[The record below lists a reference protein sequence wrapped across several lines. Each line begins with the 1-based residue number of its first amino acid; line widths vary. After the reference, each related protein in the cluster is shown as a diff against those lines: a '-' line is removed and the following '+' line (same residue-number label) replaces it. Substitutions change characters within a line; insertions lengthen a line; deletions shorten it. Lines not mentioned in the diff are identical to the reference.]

1 MADRSLPPKTLR
13 RKSREF
19 ALQMLFQWEMGR
31 EEPSKLKKKFWRVAH
46 GSPDT
51 RAFANKLFE
60 GAVSESASLDELI
73 GRFSE
78 NWSTARMAAIDRA
91 ILYLAVYELNMRTE
105 DSPLKVVVTEAVEL
119 AKKYSSDESASFISG
134 VLNAIHNAPPDPQ
147 K

>member
-31 EEPSKLKKKFWRVAH
+31 EEPSKLKKKFWRVAR

-51 RAFANKLFE
+51 RAFANRLFE
-60 GAVSESASLDELI
+60 GAVAESASLDELI

-78 NWSTARMAAIDRA
+78 HWSTARMAAIDRA
-91 ILYLAVYELNMRTE
+91 ILYLAVFEMRAS

-134 VLNAIHNAPPDPQ
+134 VLNAIHNAPPDSQ
-147 K
+147 T

>member
-1 MADRSLPPKTLR
+1 MADRNVPPKTLR

-19 ALQMLFQWEMGR
+19 ALQLLFQWEMGG
-31 EEPSKLKKKFWRVAH
+31 EEPSKIKKKFWRVAR

-60 GAVSESASLDELI
+60 GAVAESAALNELI

-91 ILYLAVYELNMRTE
+91 ILHLAVFEMQTS

-119 AKKYSSDESASFISG
+119 AKKYSSEESASFISG
-134 VLNAIHNAPPDPQ
+134 VLNAIHSAPQ
-147 K
+147 V